1 MNQLEGGNPFSMFS
15 RKKNQPTQA
24 EIDMFG
30 GPNTA
35 EKAEQYFAA
44 PNATPEPNK
53 QIDELSDDER
63 ISSFTSNLTPDMTTD
78 ERLPGLIDT
87 LRSMQDDKNFVM
99 ALNSLPPN
107 VIKKLPMDIIGRR
120 GRLGGGRK
128 TRRGTKKR
136 HLKRTLKRKGGKGKG
151 KGRGRTKGKGRR

>member
-44 PNATPEPNK
+44 PNANSESDK

-63 ISSFTSNLTPDMTTD
+63 ISSFTSKLTPDMTTD

-120 GRLGGGRK
+120 GRLGGGKSKRRK
-128 TRRGTKKR
+128 NTKRKR
-136 HLKRTLKRKGGKGKG
+136 QLKRTLKRKGGKGKG
-151 KGRGRTKGKGRR
+151 GGSVA

>member
-44 PNATPEPNK
+44 PNANSESDK

-63 ISSFTSNLTPDMTTD
+63 ISSFTSKLTPDMTTD

-120 GRLGGGRK
+120 GRLGGGKSKRRK
-128 TRRGTKKR
+128 NTKRKR
-136 HLKRTLKRKGGKGKG
+136 QLKRTLKRKGGKGKG
-151 KGRGRTKGKGRR
+151 GR

>member
-44 PNATPEPNK
+44 PNANSESDK

-63 ISSFTSNLTPDMTTD
+63 ISSFTSKLTPDMTTD

-120 GRLGGGRK
+120 GRLGGGKSKRRK
-128 TRRGTKKR
+128 NTKRKR
-136 HLKRTLKRKGGKGKG
+136 QLKRTLKRKGGKGTG
-151 KGRGRTKGKGRR
+151 GR